1 MEEITDHRRNKL
13 AVRTDHGFVVTRNGN
28 RVPNKITAGWEL
40 MVTWKDGSSN
50 WIKLKDIK
58 DSYPVQVAE
67 YAVTNKIAHKPA
79 FSWWVHHVFRKRN
92 RIISKVKS
100 RN

>member
-1 MEEITDHRRNKL
+1 MEEITDHRRNEL
-13 AVRTDHGFVVTRNGN
+13 AVRADDGLVVTRNGN
-28 RVPNKITAGWEL
+28 KVPKKTTVGWEL
-40 MVTWKDGSSN
+40 MVTWKDGSSD

-79 FSWWVHHVFRKRN
+79 FNWWVATR
-92 RIISKVKS
+92 RITKTQPYFL
-100 RN
+100 